1 MRATS
6 KPLIMLARSSR
17 WSSSNANTV
26 TVFSGKFE
34 GLTKLHYRLSEEMLR
49 GLCRG
54 FAGHETAVVSCLD
67 ASGFLLHKHGFG
79 FKISKSCKDHYDWD

>member
-1 MRATS
+1 MIPFVDLNIGITVDDDFQIILFI
-6 KPLIMLARSSR
+6 LIKDI
-17 WSSSNANTV
+17 
-26 TVFSGKFE
+26 G
-34 GLTKLHYRLSEEMLR
+34 EEMLR